1 MSNFYMKEKVWDKI
15 QNYSKYAYD
24 EHKSE
29 IGGMLLAEKDNDG
42 RWHLHSPVILEQEIS
57 AGNTSLSKEAL
68 ASYYT
73 KTAMKHKERDIKFVW
88 WHSHHTMDVFWSST
102 DLTAIDEMNQGDW
115 SISLVVNLEQKYKL
129 RVNIW
134 KPFPAVV
141 DDVEMEIVRKEPE
154 MPKSIIN
161 EVEKL
166 CSTYTP
172 IVNKA
177 NGYATNYRYYN
188 YRNPYANQS
197 STDKNGQTTIW
208 TLNQDDEE
216 ERIQV
221 RYEAKVEDILFD
233 ACNNTIDYK
242 EFSTSMAKLN
252 VELLNADSEMR
263 VGIPEEAQFD
273 AATLHLEAE
282 DYFHDVKEKWDC
294 QDKLIEKDAEWEE
307 LAHWNHSF
315 SKK

>member
-1 MSNFYMKEKVWDKI
+1 MKEKVWEKI

-57 AGNTSLSKEAL
+57 AGNTALSKEAL

-73 KTAMKHKERDIKFVW
+73 KTAMKHKGRDIKFVW

-115 SISLVVNLEQKYKL
+115 SISLVVNLKEEYKL

-141 DDVEMEIVRKEPE
+141 DDVDMEIVRKEPQ
-154 MPKSIIN
+154 MPKSIVN

-166 CSTYTP
+166 CSTYSP
-172 IVNKA
+172 VVRKVNS
-177 NGYATNYRYYN
+177 GYDYWK
-188 YRNPYANQS
+188 YRNNNYKS
-197 STDKNGQTTIW
+197 STDNDGQTTLW
-208 TLNQDDEE
+208 TYNNTNED
-216 ERIQV
+216 RIQI
-221 RYEAKVEDILFD
+221 RYESKVEDLMFD
-233 ACNNTIDYK
+233 ANNNTIDYQ
-242 EFSTSMAKLN
+242 EFCLKAAKLN
-252 VELLNADSEMR
+252 TKLLSEGSNLR
-263 VGIPEEAQFD
+263 VGMPNQELFD
-273 AATLHLEAE
+273 MAVLNLEAE
-282 DYFHDVKEKWDC
+282 DFFYENDEKWDC
-294 QDKLIEKDAEWEE
+294 QNKLIERDAELEE
-307 LAHWNHSF
+307 YAHWNYSF